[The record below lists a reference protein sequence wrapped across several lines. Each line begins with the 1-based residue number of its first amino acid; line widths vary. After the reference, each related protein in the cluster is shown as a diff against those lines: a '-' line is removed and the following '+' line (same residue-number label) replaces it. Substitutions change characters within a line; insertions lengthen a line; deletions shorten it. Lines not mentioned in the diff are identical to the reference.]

1 MENNETCIHGGVSP
15 ISLLAELHHSQ
26 AGSGRH
32 RCPTCA
38 YEQGFNL
45 GCSGNWS
52 SYDEYCN
59 TLKDSEICQIG
70 SIAPSHILSNLGDNQ
85 GGTGRHKC
93 TNCAFKQ
100 GFEVGILENGINE
113 ITIEVVSAP
122 SPPEN
127 QNQGNTMITPSKI
140 DFIEKSENKKQSEE
154 VKDVKQH

>member
-1 MENNETCIHGGVSP
+1 MFGNSEQLP

-45 GCSGNWS
+45 GSSGYWS

-85 GGTGRHKC
+85 GLVVNHPPAGGFQIKFCGKNRPSCNCKHYYQYCINLDKLSQIDNSALSC
-93 TNCAFKQ
+93 TFYY
-100 GFEVGILENGINE
+100 
-113 ITIEVVSAP
+113 
-122 SPPEN
+122 
-127 QNQGNTMITPSKI
+127 
-140 DFIEKSENKKQSEE
+140 D
-154 VKDVKQH
+154 

>member
-45 GCSGNWS
+45 GSSGNWH

-59 TLKDSEICQIG
+59 TLKD
-70 SIAPSHILSNLGDNQ
+70 PKVVKLGQ
-85 GGTGRHKC
+85 LHLLIFYQTL
-93 TNCAFKQ
+93 A
-100 GFEVGILENGINE
+100 
-113 ITIEVVSAP
+113 TIKGVLVDTSA
-122 SPPEN
+122 
-127 QNQGNTMITPSKI
+127 QTVLL
-140 DFIEKSENKKQSEE
+140 NKVLKL
-154 VKDVKQH
+154 VF

>member
-45 GCSGNWS
+45 GSSGNWN
-52 SYDEYCN
+52 SYEEYCN
-59 TLKDSEICQIG
+59 TLTDSEICQIG

-100 GFEVGILENGINE
+100 GFEVGVLENGIQD
-113 ITIEVVSAP
+113 ITIERTRDIRKP
-122 SPPEN
+122 KMKFKLDRK
-127 QNQGNTMITPSKI
+127 QQTTKTGIITTRK
-140 DFIEKSENKKQSEE
+140 
-154 VKDVKQH
+154 